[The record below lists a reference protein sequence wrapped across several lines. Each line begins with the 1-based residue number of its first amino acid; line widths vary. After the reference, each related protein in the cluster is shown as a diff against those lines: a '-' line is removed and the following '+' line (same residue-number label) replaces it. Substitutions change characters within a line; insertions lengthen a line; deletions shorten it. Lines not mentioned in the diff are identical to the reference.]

1 MDHHGSTY
9 SSNTTYVATLSAEVS
24 IISVGKHSFGHPDA
38 TVVSRWDSYGE
49 LLQIKSP
56 TDNASPE
63 GDITITTTGV
73 GTFTTS
79 TSSSGRTFATTM
91 DS

>member
-1 MDHHGSTY
+1 MGHHGSTY

-24 IISVGKHSFGHPDA
+24 IISVGRNSFGHPNA

-49 LLQIKSP
+49 LLQTQSP
-56 TDNASPE
+56 TDNAPTD
-63 GDITITTTGV
+63 GDITTTGV